1 MTKNKIDRIAAIIT
15 TYDVRDPRA
24 ALEAIEN
31 VINGGVTQ
39 SEQSPK
45 TGVSLGAFLNGHD
58 LEDMTDT
65 PAQDEPKQFY
75 VNADANGFVEVRLTK
90 DMDFLIRNY
99 VGLGYFIRSHLVD
112 QETNEPVSLPK
123 FFQGLLDLSVKLD
136 AIALAMVEAANDN
149 TTPPEAA

>member
-45 TGVSLGAFLNGHD
+45 TGVSRDAVVNGHD
-58 LEDMTDT
+58 LEDVTNI
-65 PAQDEPKQFY
+65 PAQDEAKQFF

-90 DMDFLIRNY
+90 DMDFIIRNY

-112 QETNEPVSLPK
+112 QETKEPPSLPK
-123 FFQGLLDLSVKLD
+123 FFQGLVDLSVMLD
-136 AIALAMVEAANDN
+136 AIVPARVEAANDN